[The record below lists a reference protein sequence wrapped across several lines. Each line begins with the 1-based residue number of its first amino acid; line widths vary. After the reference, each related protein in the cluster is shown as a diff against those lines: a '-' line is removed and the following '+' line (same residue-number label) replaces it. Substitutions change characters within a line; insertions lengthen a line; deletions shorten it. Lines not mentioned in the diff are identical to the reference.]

1 MSQAPYCVLVAT
13 PPSGRIQ
20 TLNPMPTAFRLDR
33 RALLKGMAGVALPLP
48 LLEAMGKEVAEETPR
63 RFCAFYVANG
73 MTLPDPKLGID
84 DWSWFPRAQKDGE
97 FVFSVANHSILV
109 WTIFCLENPKIEKK
123 WQLASLLHD
132 APEYVIGDLISPV
145 KKEVGSSYT
154 SLEKKLQ
161 EAIHIRFGLPALIP
175 KKIKSKIK
183 IADRKAAWIEA
194 TVIAGFNKKEAD
206 KIFLEPDDKIIRS
219 CKIVLKDPLK
229 TRKEFLNIYKKL
241 EQ

>member
-1 MSQAPYCVLVAT
+1 MKKRAWQKML
-13 PPSGRIQ
+13 SGR
-20 TLNPMPTAFRLDR
+20 RLD
-33 RALLKGMAGVALPLP
+33 VIDPSPLDIEIEDIAHG
-48 LLEAMGKEVAEETPR
+48 LTFQAR
-63 RFCAFYVANG
+63 WNG
-73 MTLPDPKLGID
+73 QT
-84 DWSWFPRAQKDGE
+84 QGE

-161 EAIHIRFGLPALIP
+161 EAIHIRFGLPALVP
-175 KKIKSKIK
+175 NKIKSKIK

-194 TVIAGFNKKEAD
+194 IAIAGFNKKEAN
-206 KIFLEPDDKIIRS
+206 KIFLEPDEKIIKK

-229 TRKEFLNIYKKL
+229 TREEFLNIYQIL
-241 EQ
+241 DQ